1 MSGAR
6 LAQRL
11 FGHTTVLR
19 RVELLD
25 DGPEERPSGTVRMSL
40 DRARASREGKRQ
52 REALLAAVAC
62 HMEAEAWHECGVSKK
77 AIMPA
82 VKRLKVACRGSI
94 RCGWTRLSPER
105 QRMIYCNRASKTLLE
120 RGDGFMPAIQVSS
133 RRRGPGLL
141 SVSAGASLFASEV
154 MTSALADK
162 TRSRYH
168 DLWRGFVTYAIA
180 QRKLDGVLPA
190 SKELVQA
197 WAMQLLMLGASPS
210 LIRASLAAV
219 QSRHSDY
226 GLTPPLS
233 EPRLFRRTMQAVCS
247 LQGTPRRI
255 VTPVTRSMM
264 RKLLRMRNLTLGQQR
279 DVALTVVG
287 TQACCRVGEIKRF
300 QVCDFLP
307 DHDAAVSSRYVG
319 SAALRIRKRKQDRRR
334 RGLYPRLMKGT
345 RPEYC
350 AVQRIKDWIVS
361 RGLAVS
367 RACTKR
373 ERPAARCPHCPPLFP
388 SFRQDNGSWRPM
400 SRQQVSGAVKKMLS
414 QVYPGEAHFSG
425 ISMRRGGISQAVHAR
440 VPEPI
445 LYLQSGHGSG
455 CAARSYIV
463 PEDPRVLYES
473 ARALRV

>member
-6 LAQRL
+6 LAHRL
-11 FGHTTVLR
+11 FSNTRVLR

-25 DGPEERPSGTVRMSL
+25 DRSEDSHSGTIHMSL
-40 DRARASREGKRQ
+40 DMESASRERKRQ
-52 REALLAAVAC
+52 REALQAAVAC
-62 HMEAEAWHECGVSKK
+62 RIEPEAWLACGVSTK

-82 VKRLKVACRGSI
+82 IKRLKVACVGSI
-94 RCGWTRLSPER
+94 KCGWNRLSREQ
-105 QRMIYCNRASKTLLE
+105 QRRIYSNRASKTLLE
-120 RGDGFMPAIQVSS
+120 KGDGFMPSIQVLS
-133 RRRGPGLL
+133 RRRDPGLL
-141 SVSAGASLFASEV
+141 SVSAGASLFLSEV

-162 TRSRYH
+162 TRARYH

-197 WAMQLLMLGASPS
+197 WTMQLLMLGASPS
-210 LIRASLAAV
+210 LVRTSLAAV

-226 GLTPPLS
+226 GLTPPFS
-233 EPRLFRRTMQAVCS
+233 EPRLFHRTMQAVYS
-247 LQGTPRRI
+247 LQGAPRRI

-264 RKLLRMRNLTLGQQR
+264 RKLLRLPDLTLGQER
-279 DVALTVVG
+279 DVTLTVTG

-319 SAALRIRKRKQDRRR
+319 SAAMRIRRRKQDRRR
-334 RGLYPRLMKGT
+334 RGLYPRLMKGS

-350 AVQRIKDWIVS
+350 VVQRIKDWIRR

-367 RACTKR
+367 RDCTKSV
-373 ERPAARCPHCPPLFP
+373 RPAARCPHCPPLFP
-388 SFRQDNGSWRPM
+388 SFRHDNGKWRPM
-400 SRQQVSGAVKKMLS
+400 SRQQVSGAVKKVLS
-414 QVYPGEAHFSG
+414 RVYSGEAHFSG

-463 PEDPRVLYES
+463 PEDPRVLYET